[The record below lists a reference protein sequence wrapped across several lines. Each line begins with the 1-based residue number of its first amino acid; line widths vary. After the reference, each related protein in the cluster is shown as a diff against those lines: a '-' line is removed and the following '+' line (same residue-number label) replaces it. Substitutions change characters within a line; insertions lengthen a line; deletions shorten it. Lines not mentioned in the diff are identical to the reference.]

1 MIVLL
6 SAKYSIRCLF
16 NYCIMGVCACI
27 IALSSGL
34 LFFSYPLPDVK
45 TRLMQE
51 VSQVRIPLH
60 PYELIGSFAL
70 ALNEYHTSSWARR
83 IANELL
89 VLGYNTRPDQQ
100 SSVSMAFSLNK
111 EKNPFTVQNEELVFL
126 EESKEGLVRSEKK
139 TALWIQPILLNNGA
153 ILIKVSRQFHST
165 EQNAEFISSSSG
177 LLQMQNDDF
186 MQQLQNSSYLSFDLL
201 IQHYG
206 GPRFAGWEKKGTL
219 KCVNQMQNYAC
230 FVSEADLLV
239 FKNQQWQVASLTT
252 KTQGLPLARV
262 KKLLPEQ
269 MQLEVWDEKGFCSSL
284 IEVPLRKKKFKKM
297 KLEIPFTKIRM
308 RSATQVSCSLGKKRL
323 FLKQGDWL
331 FKTSSG
337 WCRLDKPRDIED
349 YVYHRLLAEVFIFDA
364 IVKEQGCSFM
374 KGTLFDETRMHMQQI
389 QLPIQTE
396 KKEAKTR
403 KKTFLLLP
411 FTLKGCL

>member
-1 MIVLL
+1 
-6 SAKYSIRCLF
+6 
-16 NYCIMGVCACI
+16 MGVCTCV

-34 LFFSYPLPDVK
+34 FFFSYPLPGIK
-45 TRLMQE
+45 MRMQE
-51 VSQVRIPLH
+51 VSQVRTPLH

-70 ALNEYHTSSWARR
+70 ALHENHTSSWARR

-89 VLGYNTRPDQQ
+89 ILGYNTRPDQQ
-100 SSVSMAFSLNK
+100 SSVSMSFSLNK
-111 EKNPFTVQNEELVFL
+111 GKNPFTVQNEELVFL
-126 EESKEGLVRSEKK
+126 EECKEGLACSEKK
-139 TALWIQPILLNNGA
+139 TALWMQPILLNNGA

-177 LLQMQNDDF
+177 LLQMPNDDF

-206 GPRFAGWEKKGTL
+206 GPKFADWKEKGTL
-219 KCVNQMQNYAC
+219 KCMNQMQSYAC

-239 FKNQQWQVASLTT
+239 FKNQQWQVASLATE
-252 KTQGLPLARV
+252 TQGCPLARV

-269 MQLEVWDEKGFCSSL
+269 MQLEVWDEKGFCFSL
-284 IEVPLRKKKFKKM
+284 IEIPLQKKKLRRI

-308 RSATQVSCSLGKKRL
+308 RSSTQISCSLGKKRL

-331 FKTSSG
+331 FKTPSG
-337 WCRLDKPRDIED
+337 WYRLDKPRDIED
-349 YVYHRLLAEVFIFDA
+349 YVYHRLIAEVFIFDA

-396 KKEAKTR
+396 KKEAKMR
-403 KKTFLLLP
+403 KKLFLLLP
-411 FTLKGCL
+411 FTIKRYL

>member
-1 MIVLL
+1 
-6 SAKYSIRCLF
+6 
-16 NYCIMGVCACI
+16 MGVCACFVL
-27 IALSSGL
+27 LSSGL
-34 LFFSYPLPDVK
+34 FFFSCPLPDLKV
-45 TRLMQE
+45 RLIEE
-51 VSQVRIPLH
+51 VSQARIPLH
-60 PYELIGSFAL
+60 PYELIGSSAL

-100 SSVSMAFSLNK
+100 SSVVIAFSLNK
-111 EKNPFTVQNEELVFL
+111 GKKSFTAKNEELIFL
-126 EESKEGLVRSEKK
+126 EESKEGLAYSEKK
-139 TALWIQPILLNNGA
+139 TALWIQPILLTNGA

-177 LLQMQNDDF
+177 LLQMSNDDF

-206 GPRFAGWEKKGTL
+206 GPRFAGWEEKGTL
-219 KCVNQMQNYAC
+219 KCMDQMQSYAC

-239 FKNQQWQVASLTT
+239 FKDQRWQVASLAT

-262 KKLLPEQ
+262 KKLLPQQ

-284 IEVPLRKKKFKKM
+284 IEIPLQKKTSKRTKI
-297 KLEIPFTKIRM
+297 EIPFTKIRM
-308 RSATQVSCSLGKKRL
+308 RSSTQISCSLGKKRL

-331 FKTSSG
+331 FKTPSG
-337 WCRLDKPRDIED
+337 WYRLDKPRDIED
-349 YVYHRLLAEVFIFDA
+349 YVYHRLIAEVFIFDA
-364 IVKEQGCSFM
+364 IVKEKGCCFM
-374 KGTLFDETRMHMQQI
+374 KGTLFDETRMQMQQV

-396 KKEAKTR
+396 KKETKMR
-403 KKTFLLLP
+403 KKLFLLSP

>member
-16 NYCIMGVCACI
+16 NYCIMGVCACV

-34 LFFSYPLPDVK
+34 LFFSYPLPDLK
-45 TRLMQE
+45 TPMQE
-51 VSQVRIPLH
+51 LSQVRTPLH

-100 SSVSMAFSLNK
+100 SAVSIAFSLNK
-111 EKNPFTVQNEELVFL
+111 GKNSFTAKNEEFIFL
-126 EESKEGLVRSEKK
+126 EESKEGLACSEKK

-177 LLQMQNDDF
+177 LLQMPNDDF

-206 GPRFAGWEKKGTL
+206 GPRFANWGKKGTL
-219 KCVNQMQNYAC
+219 KCMNQMQSYAC

-239 FKNQQWQVASLTT
+239 FKNQQWQVASLA
-252 KTQGLPLARV
+252 TQGLPLARV

-269 MQLEVWDEKGFCSSL
+269 MQLEVWDEKGFCSRL
-284 IEVPLRKKKFKKM
+284 IEVPLQKKLKRT

-331 FKTSSG
+331 FKTPSG
-337 WCRLDKPRDIED
+337 WYRLDKPRDIED
-349 YVYHRLLAEVFIFDA
+349 YVYHRLIAEVFIFDA

-374 KGTLFDETRMHMQQI
+374 KGTLFDETRMYMQQI

-396 KKEAKTR
+396 KKQAKMR
-403 KKTFLLLP
+403 KKLFLLLP